1 MKHKRGDMMTTIK
14 EVAAKTGLSPTTISR
29 VINRHPYVDDAKRK
43 KVLDAM
49 DELGYVPNSSARRL
63 RGQKTNTIAV
73 IISRIINPFFSH
85 LVDAMEL
92 VAGEKGYQ
100 LILCDSRLNKEREI
114 AQLELLK
121 TKQVDGI
128 ILASLQN
135 EWKDIEPFTKYG
147 PIISCNEYDNNAQ
160 IPIIRCD
167 QQYGGY
173 IGTKHLIEKGHRKIA
188 YAGGADRIQ
197 LTFDRKIGF
206 YKAINE
212 QGLSVPNDWMF
223 LSFYGIEDGK
233 NIFRQIQAMKD
244 RPTAI
249 FAGGD
254 EVAAGIIQEAKRSH
268 NRVPEDIAVVGFD
281 NQPIA
286 DLIEPGLTT
295 IEQPMKLMGTR
306 AMEMMV
312 DMIKYKHKVAY
323 KKEILPLQ
331 LVIRQST

>member
-1 MKHKRGDMMTTIK
+1 MATIK
-14 EVAAKTGLSPTTISR
+14 EVAARTGLSPTTVSR
-29 VINRHPYVDDAKRK
+29 VINNHPYVDDTKRK
-43 KVLDAM
+43 KVLKAM
-49 DELGYVPNSSARRL
+49 EELGYVPNSSARRL

-73 IISRIINPFFSH
+73 IISRIVNPFFSH

-92 VAGEKGYQ
+92 IAGEKGYQ
-100 LILCDSRLNKEREI
+100 LILCDSRLNKEREL
-114 AQLELLK
+114 AHLELLK

-147 PIISCNEYDNNAQ
+147 PIICCNEYDKNAQ
-160 IPIIRCD
+160 MPVIRCD

-173 IGTKHLIEKGHRKIA
+173 IGTKHLIEKGHTKIA
-188 YAGGADRIQ
+188 YSGGADRIQ
-197 LTFDRKIGF
+197 LTLDRRMGF
-206 YKAINE
+206 LKAMNE
-212 QGLSVPNDWMF
+212 HGLSVKDEWMF
-223 LSFYGIEDGK
+223 PSYYGIEDGK
-233 NIFRQIQAMKD
+233 NIFQRMYAMED

-254 EVAAGIIQEAKRSH
+254 EVAAGIIQEAKRFH
-268 NRVPEDIAVVGFD
+268 CRVPDDLAVVGYD

-286 DLIEPGLTT
+286 DLIDPGITT

-312 DMIKYKHKVAY
+312 DMIKHKRKVVY